1 MARLIAALL
10 AAALVGSGLETAA
23 GAPAPAAGPF
33 EEVPVSATP
42 RQSHLLAYLAI
53 GTGAGLIGASFVFA
67 HHADDLYDQYL
78 AATDPSQITDLYDQT
93 VTYDRLSSGSLLGG
107 EALVLTGLYLRF
119 LRPPKAS
126 RVGLALSPRTCALSL
141 RF

>member
-1 MARLIAALL
+1 
-10 AAALVGSGLETAA
+10 
-23 GAPAPAAGPF
+23 
-33 EEVPVSATP
+33 
-42 RQSHLLAYLAI
+42 
-53 GTGAGLIGASFVFA
+53 
-67 HHADDLYDQYL
+67 
-78 AATDPSQITDLYDQT
+78 QITDLYDQT